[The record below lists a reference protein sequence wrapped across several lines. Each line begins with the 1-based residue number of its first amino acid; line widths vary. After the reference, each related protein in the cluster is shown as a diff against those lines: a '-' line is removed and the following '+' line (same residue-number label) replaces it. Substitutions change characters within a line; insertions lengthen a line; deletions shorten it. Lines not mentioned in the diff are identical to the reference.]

1 MAKQVVIGLS
11 GGVDSS
17 VAAAVLKEQGYS
29 VIGVTMQL
37 WDGEKTNGD
46 FTESNCGSLSAVD
59 DARRVADKLG
69 IEYHVL
75 DFRKEFSEFV
85 IDYFVNEYVNGR
97 TPNPCIVCNKYLK
110 FDANPLY
117 QSGRF
122 LHYRVLGDKI
132 YIDEN
137 VPVVNIL
144 YKLSF

>member
-85 IDYFVNEYVNGR
+85 IKKDRLGEPVFHFMQIKLFQLAELLNRDLLLLESNDLTNSSECLLVL
-97 TPNPCIVCNKYLK
+97 YLIK
-110 FDANPLY
+110 NSSAL
-117 QSGRF
+117 
-122 LHYRVLGDKI
+122 LL
-132 YIDEN
+132 
-137 VPVVNIL
+137 L
-144 YKLSF
+144 